1 MIGSRQKELLKSIV
15 EEYVKS
21 ARPVGSKALCKKF
34 KCSSAT
40 IRNDMAL
47 LEDLG
52 YLEKTHISSGR
63 IPSESGYRYYV
74 DNLMEPKKISGEDM
88 LKLQTI
94 FNNKEIELSDAISKS
109 LEIISDMT
117 NYTSVILGKES
128 SDSKLQKVE
137 VVPVTGRQLV
147 ALVITDKGHVENK
160 NIILEENIPVSEIA
174 KTTELLN
181 KMLIGTPIDE
191 VPSKLEFEIKPIIR
205 NYIQNYEVV
214 YNAFY
219 NALSNFTSERDVRF
233 SGKTN
238 ILKQPEFNTVDDVKN
253 IISKFES
260 KDMVSKIEESNDEV
274 KVYIGSE
281 SEFDDNVTI
290 VKTKYKAAGR
300 EGTIAVIGPKRMEY
314 ERVVNML
321 EYLKDNIESK
331 GKEEKI
337 EN

>member
-1 MIGSRQKELLKSIV
+1 MIGNRQKELLKAIV
-15 EEYVKS
+15 EDYVKT
-21 ARPVGSKALCKKF
+21 ARPVGSKTLCKKF

-40 IRNDMAL
+40 IRNDMAY

-94 FNNKEIELSDAISKS
+94 FNNKELELNDAISKS

-128 SDSKLQKVE
+128 SDNKLQKVE
-137 VVPVTGRQLV
+137 VIPITSTQLV
-147 ALVITDKGHVENK
+147 AIVITNTGHVENK
-160 NIILEENIPVSEIA
+160 NVILEENIPGVEIS
-174 KTTELLN
+174 KTIELLN
-181 KMLIGTPIDE
+181 KMLVGTPIDE
-191 VPSKLEFEIKPIIR
+191 VPGKLEFEIKPIIR
-205 NYIQNYEVV
+205 NYVQNYEVV

-219 NALSNFTSERDVRF
+219 NALSNFTNERDVKF
-233 SGKTN
+233 TGKTN

-260 KDMVSKIEESNDEV
+260 KDMVSKIEESDDEV

-290 VKTKYKAAGR
+290 VKTKYKAGGR
-300 EGTIAVIGPKRMEY
+300 EGSIAIIGPKRMEY

-321 EYLKDNIESK
+321 EYLKTNIE
-331 GKEEKI
+331 GKVE
-337 EN
+337 